1 MKKCYGRGSAPFE
14 NSSTVQILRPF
25 WPGREGDSK
34 LLFWEQRI
42 GDRFDRWIGINFIFD
57 EISKRRDALIVSMLI
72 CQCCDVILWKT
83 SNEKKKKYI
92 PPPPPFPICPYTP
105 EIPLDT
111 APLLPL
117 SKFFP
122 ESIAQEESFLL
133 GKMNISIIVTLRIVL
148 KRKKEKKIARF

>member
-1 MKKCYGRGSAPFE
+1 MLSFE
-14 NSSTVQILRPF
+14 
-25 WPGREGDSK
+25 K
-34 LLFWEQRI
+34 LQ
-42 GDRFDRWIGINFIFD
+42 
-57 EISKRRDALIVSMLI
+57 
-72 CQCCDVILWKT
+72 T
-83 SNEKKKKYI
+83 KKKKKVYS
-92 PPPPPFPICPYTP
+92 PPPFPICPYIP

-111 APLLPL
+111 VPLLPL

>member
-14 NSSTVQILRPF
+14 NSSTGQILRPF

-42 GDRFDRWIGINFIFD
+42 RDRFDRWIGINFIFD

-83 SNEKKKKYI
+83 SNEKKKNYI
-92 PPPPPFPICPYTP
+92 PPPPPVPYLSLHSWNSPRHGPPPPLVQIFSRKYRARRILSPRKNEYFYYCNTP
-105 EIPLDT
+105 H
-111 APLLPL
+111 
-117 SKFFP
+117 SP
-122 ESIAQEESFLL
+122 E
-133 GKMNISIIVTLRIVL
+133 KK
-148 KRKKEKKIARF
+148 KRKKNS

>member
-42 GDRFDRWIGINFIFD
+42 RDRFDRWIGINFIFD

-92 PPPPPFPICPYTP
+92 PPPPRSLFVPTLLKFPSTRPPSSPCPNFFQKVSRKKNPFSSEKWI
-105 EIPLDT
+105 
-111 APLLPL
+111 
-117 SKFFP
+117 
-122 ESIAQEESFLL
+122 FLL
-133 GKMNISIIVTLRIVL
+133 L
-148 KRKKEKKIARF
+148 

>member
-83 SNEKKKKYI
+83 SNEKKKKVYS
-92 PPPPPFPICPYTP
+92 PPRSLFVPTLLKFPSTRPPSSPCPNFFQKVSRKKNPFSSEKWI
-105 EIPLDT
+105 
-111 APLLPL
+111 
-117 SKFFP
+117 
-122 ESIAQEESFLL
+122 FLL
-133 GKMNISIIVTLRIVL
+133 L
-148 KRKKEKKIARF
+148 